1 MTAASQAQAQPDV
14 VRPNLDHP
22 AEPKTI
28 WALIAIGVA
37 ALLYAAWSIYADL
50 GPEAHLGQIWP
61 FLMLGVAL
69 ADRARLRIR
78 QRLP

>member
-1 MTAASQAQAQPDV
+1 MTFSSATQTDPMA

-37 ALLYAAWSIYADL
+37 ALLYGAWSIYSDL
-50 GPEAHLGQIWP
+50 GAEAHLVKFWP
-61 FLMLGVAL
+61 FFMLGVAAL
-69 ADRARLRIR
+69 SFERSI
-78 QRLP
+78 